1 MPEWVGPGVGKP
13 LGDQGLL
20 QAASLPPPRHSSAGG
35 SSKQQPLAREHTAA
49 HLCCGGNK
57 AATPR
62 PGLPLEG
69 LGQEGRTGAAET
81 VPNAVSEGQPRGGQ
95 HPSLS
100 PEFRSAG
107 AAPRLAPSA
116 PRSAQCSVGAR
127 DRRAPS
133 WCPSVSSPGSTTPA
147 FLDEWPRKLVLS
159 SSREHDLRRS
169 ATQRS
174 PLCLKRDLREDIA
187 FPLCRLSITALG
199 NRLLEIGT
207 SAARLMWPEANVR
220 ASQAETGSP
229 RRSRPRSLHLDPG
242 LLPCSGVPV
251 CSVP

>member
-1 MPEWVGPGVGKP
+1 MLRAGVGGPRSGEASGGPGA
-13 LGDQGLL
+13 L
-20 QAASLPPPRHSSAGG
+20 QAATLPPPRHSSAGG

-95 HPSLS
+95 HPSLAR
-100 PEFRSAG
+100 EFRSAG
-107 AAPRLAPSA
+107 AA

-147 FLDEWPRKLVLS
+147 FLDERPRKLVLS

-174 PLCLKRDLREDIA
+174 PLFKKGPQRRQH
-187 FPLCRLSITALG
+187 FRSVGCRSP
-199 NRLLEIGT
+199 LLEIGT

-220 ASQAETGSP
+220 RLRQRRVPHGGAGRALCTWTRACSPAAGSLFVQSP
-229 RRSRPRSLHLDPG
+229 DRGPPSWSPI
-242 LLPCSGVPV
+242 
-251 CSVP
+251 

>member
-1 MPEWVGPGVGKP
+1 MLRAGVGGPRSGEASGGPGA
-13 LGDQGLL
+13 L
-20 QAASLPPPRHSSAGG
+20 QAATLPPPRHSSAGG

-95 HPSLS
+95 HPSLA

-107 AAPRLAPSA
+107 AA

-147 FLDEWPRKLVLS
+147 FLDERPRKLVLS

-174 PLCLKRDLREDIA
+174 PLCLKRDLRED
-187 FPLCRLSITALG
+187 SISAPSAVDHRSWKSALG
-199 NRLLEIGT
+199 NRNER
-207 SAARLMWPEANVR
+207 SAADVAGSERS

>member
-13 LGDQGLL
+13 LGDQGHC
-20 QAASLPPPRHSSAGG
+20 R
-35 SSKQQPLAREHTAA
+35 
-49 HLCCGGNK
+49 
-57 AATPR
+57 PR
-62 PGLPLEG
+62 PCRPRGTAPPAAALNSSRWLVSTRPPTSAVEATRLRPPG
-69 LGQEGRTGAAET
+69 RGCPWRVGQEGRTGAAET

-107 AAPRLAPSA
+107 AAPR
-116 PRSAQCSVGAR
+116 SAQCSVGAR

-147 FLDEWPRKLVLS
+147 FLDERPRKLVLS

-187 FPLCRLSITALG
+187 FPLRRLSITALG
-199 NRLLEIGT
+199 NRNER
-207 SAARLMWPEANVR
+207 SAADVAGSERS

>member
-1 MPEWVGPGVGKP
+1 MLRAGVGGPRSGEASGGPGA
-13 LGDQGLL
+13 L

-35 SSKQQPLAREHTAA
+35 GSKQQPLAREHTAA

-95 HPSLS
+95 HPSLAR
-100 PEFRSAG
+100 EFRSAG
-107 AAPRLAPSA
+107 AA

-147 FLDEWPRKLVLS
+147 FLDERPRKLVLS

-187 FPLCRLSITALG
+187 FPLRRLSITALG
-199 NRLLEIGT
+199 NRNER
-207 SAARLMWPEANVR
+207 SAADVAGSERS

>member
-1 MPEWVGPGVGKP
+1 MGPGVGKP
-13 LGDQGLL
+13 LGDQGHC
-20 QAASLPPPRHSSAGG
+20 R
-35 SSKQQPLAREHTAA
+35 
-49 HLCCGGNK
+49 
-57 AATPR
+57 PR
-62 PGLPLEG
+62 PCRPRGTAPPAAALNSSRWLVSTRPPTSAVEATRLRPPG
-69 LGQEGRTGAAET
+69 RGCPWRVGQEGRTGAAET

-107 AAPRLAPSA
+107 AAPR
-116 PRSAQCSVGAR
+116 SAQCSVGAR

-147 FLDEWPRKLVLS
+147 FLDERPRKLVLS

-174 PLCLKRDLREDIA
+174 PLFKKGPQRRQH
-187 FPLCRLSITALG
+187 FRSVGCRSP
-199 NRLLEIGT
+199 LLEIGT

-220 ASQAETGSP
+220 RLRQRRVPHGGAGRALCTWTRACSPAAGSLFVQSP
-229 RRSRPRSLHLDPG
+229 DRGPPSWSPI
-242 LLPCSGVPV
+242 
-251 CSVP
+251 